1 MKIPM
6 KSMRASRGAWL
17 QRVAEGSAVSLS
29 AMLGFWAFTQSLH
42 AAVLVP
48 TAQKALHHA
57 RHGSGGGGLLSVDP
71 GTALFTLV
79 IFIVLITVLGKIAWR
94 PLLKGLES
102 RENAIRESIHAAAE
116 AQAQVEQTR
125 KRLEEKIAEVQQQ
138 ASLSLQQAKAD
149 AAKAAELIHQRA
161 EAESKAVKDQAL
173 RDIQTAKEQALLELA
188 ARAADLSVSIA
199 GRILERE
206 INVSDRQRLLDES
219 LGQLGTISR

>member
-1 MKIPM
+1 MKRVPLFCGTIRTPDQP
-6 KSMRASRGAWL
+6 SAGRYAAIGVAIGLFGTFSRSV
-17 QRVAEGSAVSLS
+17 Q
-29 AMLGFWAFTQSLH
+29 
-42 AAVLVP
+42 AAVMSP
-48 TAQKALHHA
+48 TAQAAVRHAHH
-57 RHGSGGGGLLSVDP
+57 GGGGGLLSVDP

-79 IFIVLITVLGKIAWR
+79 IFIVLISVLGKIAWR

-102 RENAIRESIHAAAE
+102 RENAIRDSIHAAAE

-138 ASLSLQQAKAD
+138 AALSLQQAKAD

-161 EAESKAVKDQAL
+161 EAESKAIKDQAL
-173 RDIQTAKEQALLELA
+173 RDIQTAKEQALLEIA
-188 ARAADLSVSIA
+188 ASAADISVSIA

-219 LGQLGTISR
+219 LGQLGTIRR

>member
-1 MKIPM
+1 MKRVPLFSGGI
-6 KSMRASRGAWL
+6 RASDRPFAGRYAAL
-17 QRVAEGSAVSLS
+17 AA
-29 AMLGFWAFTQSLH
+29 AMGLVGTFSRSVR
-42 AAVLVP
+42 AAVMSP
-48 TAQKALHHA
+48 TAQAALQHAHH
-57 RHGSGGGGLLSVDP
+57 GGGGGGLLSVDP

-79 IFIVLITVLGKIAWR
+79 IFVVLISVLGKIAWR

-116 AQAQVEQTR
+116 AQSQVEQTR

-138 ASLSLQQAKAD
+138 AALSLQQAKAD

-161 EAESKAVKDQAL
+161 EAESKAIKDQAL
-173 RDIQTAKEQALLELA
+173 RDIQTAKEQALLEIA
-188 ARAADLSVSIA
+188 ASAADISVSIA

-219 LGQLGTISR
+219 LGQLGSTRR